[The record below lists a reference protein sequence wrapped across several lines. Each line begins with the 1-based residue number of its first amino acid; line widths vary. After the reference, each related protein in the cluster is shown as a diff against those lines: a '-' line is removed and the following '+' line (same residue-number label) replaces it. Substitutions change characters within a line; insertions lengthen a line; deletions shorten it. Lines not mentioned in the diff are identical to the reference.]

1 VHPELEGHPV
11 APKSELDSTA
21 VPLPVYAPV
30 PAHGSR
36 TMPEDV
42 GPAIV
47 IPTPYRGEENRLE
60 QLRAQRAAVARE
72 REHREEIN
80 RIRVEEERLDMA
92 IAELE
97 RVRY

>member
-1 VHPELEGHPV
+1 MHPELEGHPV

-21 VPLPVYAPV
+21 FPLPVYVPV
-30 PAHGSR
+30 PAYGSR
-36 TMPEDV
+36 TVPEDV

-47 IPTPYRGEENRLE
+47 IPTPYREEVNRLE

-80 RIRVEEERLDMA
+80 RIRVEEERLDME